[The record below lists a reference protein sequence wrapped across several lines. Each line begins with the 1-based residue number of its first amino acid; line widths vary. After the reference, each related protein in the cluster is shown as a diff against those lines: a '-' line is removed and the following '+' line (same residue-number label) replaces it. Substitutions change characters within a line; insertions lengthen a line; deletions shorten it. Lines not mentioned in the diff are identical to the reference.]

1 MIKEGF
7 FPTLIYA
14 QDFKLDTNQMA
25 QNIIQWS
32 REDGGVTKTNVN
44 GWHSKTDMHTKQ
56 EYKPLID
63 ELFRM
68 VYEVFN
74 EEFLDGEP
82 KLGNMWANINPPGGY
97 NKPHIHPNSLFS
109 GVYYVKTPPNSGR
122 LICNDPRPGIQTC
135 MPNRKKGQ
143 PPKHLWREV
152 NLQPQENRAIMFNS
166 WLWHTVEPNKSNE
179 DRISISF
186 NFIQSGFDNNV

>member
-14 QDFKLDTNQMA
+14 EDFKLDTNQMA
-25 QNIIQWS
+25 QNITQWS
-32 REDGGVTKTNVN
+32 KEDKGVIKTNVN
-44 GWHSKTDMHTKQ
+44 GWHSTTDMHTKP
-56 EYKPLID
+56 EYKPLVD

-68 VYEVFN
+68 VYQVFN

-109 GVYYVKTPPNSGR
+109 GVYYVKTPPNCGR
-122 LICNDPRPGIQTC
+122 LTCNDPRPGIQTC

-143 PPKHLWREV
+143 PPRHLWREV

-166 WLWHTVEPNKSNE
+166 WLWHNVDSNQSNE
-179 DRISISF
+179 DRISVSF
-186 NFIQSGFDNNV
+186 NFIQSGFE

>member
-56 EYKPLID
+56 EYKPLVD

-68 VYEVFN
+68 AYEVFN

-179 DRISISF
+179 DRISVSF
-186 NFIQSGFDNNV
+186 NFLQSGFDNNV